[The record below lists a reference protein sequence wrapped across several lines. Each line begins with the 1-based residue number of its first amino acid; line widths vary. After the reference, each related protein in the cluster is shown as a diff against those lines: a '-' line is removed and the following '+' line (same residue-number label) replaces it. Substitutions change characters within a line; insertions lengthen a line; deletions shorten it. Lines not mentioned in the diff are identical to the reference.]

1 VSHTAFFDEAKIFV
15 KAGDGGNGVIAFR
28 REKFVPLGGPAGGNG
43 GRGGNVYLRVNSQL
57 NTLVPFRRNRH
68 FRATRG
74 THGSGAKKHGR
85 SGEDLYIDIPPG
97 TIVRDAE
104 TAEFLADLVTPGET
118 LPVAAGGRGGRGN
131 ATFASSA
138 NQAPRIAENGTP
150 GEERWLT
157 LELKLIADVG
167 LIGMPNAGKST
178 LISVVSA
185 ARPKIA
191 DYPFTTLQPH
201 LGVVEA
207 DGYRTFVLAD
217 IPGLIPG
224 AHEGKGLGIQFLRH
238 VERCRM
244 LVHLLDGASEHPLED
259 FDAINHELEATGSD
273 LAKKSQLVVLNKM
286 DLSGAREA
294 WPAIQKRLRARG
306 YPCLAISAITHEG
319 VTGLVGQVSAMLDAL
334 PPPELPQETVKVF
347 RPVESE
353 SDFAIHRDDDGA
365 WVVSGVKVEQLV
377 AITRWDEYEAVQHFQ
392 RQLRALGINKAL
404 EKAGI
409 ALGDTVRI
417 GDAEMEWS

>member
-43 GRGGNVYLRVNSQL
+43 GRGGNVYLRVNGQL
-57 NTLVPFRRNRH
+57 NTLIPFRRNRH
-68 FRATRG
+68 FRAERG
-74 THGSGAKKHGR
+74 THGSGSKKHGR
-85 SGEDLYIDIPPG
+85 
-97 TIVRDAE
+97 A
-104 TAEFLADLVTPGET
+104 
-118 LPVAAGGRGGRGN
+118 
-131 ATFASSA
+131 
-138 NQAPRIAENGTP
+138 

-207 DGYRTFVLAD
+207 SGYRTFVLAD

-259 FDAINHELEATGSD
+259 FDAINHELAAAEGD
-273 LAKKSQLVVLNKM
+273 LAERSQLVVLNKM
-286 DLSGAREA
+286 DLDSAREA
-294 WPAIQKRLRARG
+294 WPVIQKHLRARG

-319 VTGLVGQVSAMLDAL
+319 VSELVGQVSTMLDTL

-347 RPVESE
+347 RPAASE
-353 SDFAIHRDDDGA
+353 SAFAIRRDDDGA
-365 WVVSGVKVEQLV
+365 WVVSGMKVEQLV